1 MPRKDDSPFGC
12 PLPGDGRKITHHITE
27 EAEQDQ
33 VEEPV
38 DGSAR
43 EPLFCTQKL
52 TANTAGFEPVIV
64 QTSFLREVI
73 LTLISQVAHFR
84 YLETVR
90 RGSI

>member
-1 MPRKDDSPFGC
+1 MA
-12 PLPGDGRKITHHITE
+12 GRSLITLLKKRV
-27 EAEQDQ
+27 Q
-33 VEEPV
+33 EPV

-73 LTLISQVAHFR
+73 LADFP
-84 YLETVR
+84 
-90 RGSI
+90 RGSLPVLGDGEEGVCLREKKVTGQNFGC

>member
-1 MPRKDDSPFGC
+1 MIPH
-12 PLPGDGRKITHHITE
+12 LVALYTEDGRKITHHIIK
-27 EAEQDQ
+27 EAEQVHVQ
-33 VEEPV
+33 EPA

-52 TANTAGFEPVIV
+52 TANTAGFEAVIV

-73 LTLISQVAHFR
+73 LMLISQVAQFQ
-84 YLETVR
+84 YSVMVR

>member
-1 MPRKDDSPFGC
+1 MIPH
-12 PLPGDGRKITHHITE
+12 LVAVYPGDGRKITHHIIE
-27 EAEQDQ
+27 EAEQDHVQ
-33 VEEPV
+33 EPV

-64 QTSFLREVI
+64 QMSFLREVI
-73 LTLISQVAHFR
+73 LTLISQVAQFR
-84 YLETVR
+84 YLGMVR